1 MKVRMQMTAFDF
13 YNQTRVLDHSINID
27 LQELAIIR
35 ETAIN
40 DQYGGIGGGGDGNSS
55 TPPKS
60 KVEQAA
66 TRIVVAENAI
76 KAKIMELERLKRLVT
91 VEAEKLD
98 DPVERVIIK
107 WRYVLLKSW
116 NDIIKVTGYSRTQ
129 VFRYH
134 REALSKTNVE

>member
-1 MKVRMQMTAFDF
+1 MQMTAFDF
-13 YNQTRVLDHSINID
+13 YNQTRELDHSINID

-66 TRIVVAENAI
+66 TRIVTAENAI
-76 KAKIMELERLKRLVT
+76 KAKVMELERLKRIVT
-91 VEAEKLD
+91 EKAEKLD

>member
-1 MKVRMQMTAFDF
+1 MTAFDF
-13 YNQTRVLDHSINID
+13 YNQTRELDHSINID

-76 KAKIMELERLKRLVT
+76 KAKIMELERLKRIVT
-91 VEAEKLD
+91 DKAEKLD

>member
-1 MKVRMQMTAFDF
+1 MTAFDF
-13 YNQTRVLDHSINID
+13 YNQTRELDHSINID

-35 ETAIN
+35 ETAIS

-76 KAKIMELERLKRLVT
+76 KSKIMELERLKRIVT
-91 VEAEKLD
+91 EKAEKLD

>member
-1 MKVRMQMTAFDF
+1 MTAFDF
-13 YNQTRVLDHSINID
+13 YNQTRELDHSINID

-76 KAKIMELERLKRLVT
+76 KAKIMELERLKRIVT
-91 VEAEKLD
+91 EKAEKLD

-134 REALSKTNVE
+134 REALSKTNIE

>member
-1 MKVRMQMTAFDF
+1 MQMTAFDF
-13 YNQTRVLDHSINID
+13 YNQTRELDHSINID

>member
-1 MKVRMQMTAFDF
+1 MTAFDF
-13 YNQTRVLDHSINID
+13 YNQTRELDHSINID

-134 REALSKTNVE
+134 REALSKTNIE

>member
-1 MKVRMQMTAFDF
+1 MTAFDF
-13 YNQTRVLDHSINID
+13 YNQTRELNHSINID

-134 REALSKTNVE
+134 REALSKTNIE

>member
-1 MKVRMQMTAFDF
+1 MTAFDF
-13 YNQTRVLDHSINID
+13 YNQTRELDHSINID

>member
-1 MKVRMQMTAFDF
+1 MKVRTQMTAFDF
-13 YNQTRVLDHSINID
+13 YNQTRELDHSINID

-76 KAKIMELERLKRLVT
+76 KAKIMELERLKRIVT
-91 VEAEKLD
+91 DKAEKLD

>member
-1 MKVRMQMTAFDF
+1 
-13 YNQTRVLDHSINID
+13 
-27 LQELAIIR
+27 
-35 ETAIN
+35 
-40 DQYGGIGGGGDGNSS
+40 
-55 TPPKS
+55 
-60 KVEQAA
+60 
-66 TRIVVAENAI
+66 
-76 KAKIMELERLKRLVT
+76 MELERLKRIVT
-91 VEAEKLD
+91 AKAEKLD

>member
-1 MKVRMQMTAFDF
+1 MTAFDF
-13 YNQTRVLDHSINID
+13 YNQTRELDHSINID

-66 TRIVVAENAI
+66 TRIVTAENAI
-76 KAKIMELERLKRLVT
+76 KAKIMELERLKRIVT
-91 VEAEKLD
+91 EKAEKLD

-134 REALSKTNVE
+134 REALSKTSVE